1 MANYYKILNVQKS
14 ASAAELKSAY
24 RRLARELH
32 PDVNGGSKEA
42 AKRFSVVAK
51 AYEVLSD
58 PKKRLHYDQRMAV
71 SDAGDSVLYSENP
84 HARRIRRMAM
94 EKHFNAMV
102 DSFID
107 RERRETAALQ
117 ELIFPVVTLLVSTF
131 FVAFFKPLF
140 WENSEPIGKI
150 LIVTLSVAG
159 LIHLLNRLITGFQR
173 YTNENPVVHDT
184 LFSYGEEPEQKP
196 MSTMKA
202 VFLLLI
208 GITVSFLAGALI
220 AGQMDRVIV
229 NMQVGLFSDSLKA
242 SLAFYPPITVLIVDI
257 VHMIITKRQA

>member
-1 MANYYKILNVQKS
+1 MANYYKILNVPKS

-58 PKKRLHYDQRMAV
+58 PKKRMHYDERLSV
-71 SDAGDSVLYSENP
+71 SDNGDSVLYSENP

-94 EKHFNAMV
+94 EKRFNEMV
-102 DSFID
+102 DTFID
-107 RERRETAALQ
+107 RERRETMAMQ

-140 WENSEPIGKI
+140 WENSEPLGKI

-159 LIHLLNRLITGFQR
+159 LIHLINRLKTGFQR
-173 YTNENPVVHDT
+173 YTYENPVVHDT
-184 LFSYGEEPEQKP
+184 LFSYGEDDDQKP
-196 MSTMKA
+196 MSRMKA
-202 VFLLLI
+202 IFLLLI
-208 GITVSFLAGALI
+208 GLAASFLLGALV

-229 NMQVGLFSDSLKA
+229 NMQAGLFSDSLRWV
-242 SLAFYPPITVLIVDI
+242 LVFYPPIAVLIVD
-257 VHMIITKRQA
+257 VTHMIITKRQ